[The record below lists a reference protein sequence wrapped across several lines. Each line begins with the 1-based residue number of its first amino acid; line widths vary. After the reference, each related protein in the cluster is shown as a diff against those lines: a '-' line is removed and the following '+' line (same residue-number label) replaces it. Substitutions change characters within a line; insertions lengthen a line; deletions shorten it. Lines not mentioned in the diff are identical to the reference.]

1 MPLTIKTA
9 EEVGDSDVEAR
20 AAIRRTARETPL
32 LRTVLR
38 LFADSGGPVSVT
50 TVVGAVQGAQSDTV
64 RNTLLR
70 LNDDDLLILHQDR
83 IDLAYPFSAFP
94 TRFIVRRED
103 GRERFTCCAL
113 DALGIAPMLNE
124 GVEVASFCHHCD
136 SPLRFTVGP
145 EGPSSGADDL
155 MVWVTK
161 SEEGE
166 TRACTGL

>member
-1 MPLTIKTA
+1 M
-9 EEVGDSDVEAR
+9 
-20 AAIRRTARETPL
+20 
-32 LRTVLR
+32 
-38 LFADSGGPVSVT
+38 T
-50 TVVGAVQGAQSDTV
+50 TVVGACHGARSDTV

-70 LNDDDLLILHQDR
+70 LNNDDLLILHDDS
-83 IDLAYPFSAFP
+83 IDLAYPFSALP
-94 TRFIVRRED
+94 TRFIARRED

-136 SPLRFTVGP
+136 IPLRFTVSP
-145 EGPSSGADDL
+145 EGPSSGVDDL